1 MSSSTSDAST
11 QTDELTSGPG
21 RIEIIGPAT
30 ALTSG
35 DFTDL
40 DREYNLPDT
49 ITTMAETPR
58 QIELQWVF
66 YKTLDSMRLDW
77 GDLIGYEF
85 NYKREVKPEVKEVC
99 KQLLRLRAE
108 EFKLKLKQF
117 FTETEEFLNNM

>member
-11 QTDELTSGPG
+11 QTDDFTMSPG
-21 RIEIIGPAT
+21 RIEIIGQAT
-30 ALTSG
+30 ALTPG

-40 DREYNLPDT
+40 NREYNLPAT
-49 ITTMAETPR
+49 ITTTAETPR
-58 QIELQWVF
+58 QVEFQWVF

>member
-11 QTDELTSGPG
+11 QTDELTTGPG
-21 RIEIIGPAT
+21 RIEIIGQAT
-30 ALTSG
+30 ELSPS

-40 DREYNLPDT
+40 NREYNLPAT
-49 ITTMAETPR
+49 ITTLAEGPK
-58 QIELQWVF
+58 EFQWLF
-66 YKTLDSMRLDW
+66 YKTLDTMRLEW

-85 NYKREVKPEVKEVC
+85 NYKKEAKPEVKEVC

-117 FTETEEFLNNM
+117 LTETEEFLNNM

>member
-30 ALTSG
+30 ALTPG

-40 DREYNLPDT
+40 DREYNLPAT
-49 ITTMAETPR
+49 ITTTAETPR
-58 QIELQWVF
+58 QVEFQWVF

-85 NYKREVKPEVKEVC
+85 NYKREAKPEVKEVC

-117 FTETEEFLNNM
+117 FTETEEFLNNL